1 MYTCH
6 KFTPAPH
13 FTYCEDKEEVTQ
25 WVEIDLEVYES
36 NLEKLKIAIACI
48 DSGKKV
54 FAFEGERKLIYATE
68 AIIPKPEVIKNG
80 INLLLLLGN
89 PAIHSVIEGMF
100 FSYEGTKGGG
110 KRKHRFW
117 DGLWAC
123 GLYPE
128 VKPTPKKDV
137 APENALA
144 VINDVRKQEL
154 LNVTYTRKYNF
165 NIFLMTY
172 FSFPTPPSKPNDGS
186 IDYSEVAGIKKY
198 SAKMI

>member
-1 MYTCH
+1 MYKSYPLTC
-6 KFTPAPH
+6 H
-13 FTYCEDKEEVTQ
+13 FTYCENRDDVTQ
-25 WVEIDLEVYES
+25 WVKVDFEGHETSVEG
-36 NLEKLKIAIACI
+36 LKSRINCI
-48 DSGKKV
+48 DKQQEV
-54 FAFEGERKLIYATE
+54 FTFEDNQKLVYATE
-68 AIIPKPEVIKNG
+68 ALIPNPERIKSG

-89 PAIHSVIEGMF
+89 PAIHSVKDGMF